1 LTAKRIP
8 YTTNKQAPLR
18 KLLSLIPMAAKNLQP
33 QLERFE
39 QTCKSAGLKVT
50 HQRLEIY
57 RDLLT
62 AHDHPS
68 AETLYKRL
76 EKRLPSLS
84 LDTVY
89 RTLATFEKLKLV
101 QRLETVESQARY
113 EALTC
118 RHHHFLCDICGQVFD
133 FAWQSFDAMQL
144 PPELAGIGAIE
155 HTTVVAHGTCAACTQ
170 AAQKNSKPQ

>member
-1 LTAKRIP
+1 
-8 YTTNKQAPLR
+8 
-18 KLLSLIPMAAKNLQP
+18 MAAKNFQP

-39 QTCKSAGLKVT
+39 QMCKSAGLKVT

-57 RDLLT
+57 RDLLA

-133 FAWQSFDAMQL
+133 FSWQSFDVMQL
-144 PPELAGIGAIE
+144 PSALAEIGTID
-155 HTTVVAHGTCAACTQ
+155 HTAVVVHGTCAACAQ
-170 AAQKNSKPQ
+170 AAQKSNNPQ

>member
-1 LTAKRIP
+1 
-8 YTTNKQAPLR
+8 
-18 KLLSLIPMAAKNLQP
+18 MAAKNCQP
-33 QLERFE
+33 QVERFG

-57 RDLLT
+57 RDLLA

-133 FAWQSFDAMQL
+133 FSWQSFDIMQL
-144 PPELAGIGAIE
+144 PSALAEIGTID
-155 HTTVVAHGTCAACTQ
+155 HTAVVVHGTCAACAQ
-170 AAQKNSKPQ
+170 AAQRSSNPQ